1 MQQLITLYYVGIINE
16 YRRAFDIR
24 RKLDRIECRV
34 TQYSYEGE
42 EVGNIVRIVEHV
54 GLLLPRM
61 LSIFQDPVNISG
73 IHLKLTYMQTL
84 STTALYLQQLDSVM
98 LR

>member
-1 MQQLITLYYVGIINE
+1 MNGLI

-42 EVGNIVRIVEHV
+42 EVWNIVRIVEHV
-54 GLLLPRM
+54 GLLLTRM
-61 LSIFQDPVNISG
+61 HSIFQNPVNISG

-84 STTALYLQQLDSVM
+84 SIQLRYIFSYWI
-98 LR
+98 L